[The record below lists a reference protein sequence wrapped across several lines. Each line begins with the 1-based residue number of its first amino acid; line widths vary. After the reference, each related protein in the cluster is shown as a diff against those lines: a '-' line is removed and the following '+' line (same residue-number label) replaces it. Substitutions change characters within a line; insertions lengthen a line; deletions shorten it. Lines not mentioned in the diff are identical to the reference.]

1 MLPSDCRAGRLET
14 PSRDLAV
21 SDEPRLPTS
30 ARVEDPTDFDVSV
43 PEARAFLVLLGVA
56 DLYR

>member
-1 MLPSDCRAGRLET
+1 VLPSDCRAGRLET
-14 PSRDLAV
+14 SSRDLAV
-21 SDEPRLPTS
+21 SDEPQLPIS

-43 PEARAFLVLLGVA
+43 SEARTFLILPAVA

>member
-21 SDEPRLPTS
+21 SDEPRLPIS
-30 ARVEDPTDFDVSV
+30 ARVEDPTDFGVSV
-43 PEARAFLVLLGVA
+43 PEARAFLVLLAVA

>member
-1 MLPSDCRAGRLET
+1 VLPSDCRAGWLET
-14 PSRDLAV
+14 SSRDLTV
-21 SDEPRLPTS
+21 SDESQLPIS

-43 PEARAFLVLLGVA
+43 PEARAFLVLPAVA